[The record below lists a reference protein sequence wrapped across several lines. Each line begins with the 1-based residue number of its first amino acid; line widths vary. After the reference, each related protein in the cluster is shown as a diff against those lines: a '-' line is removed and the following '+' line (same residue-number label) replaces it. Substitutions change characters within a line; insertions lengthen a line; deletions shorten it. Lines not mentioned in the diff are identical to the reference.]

1 MFAAMR
7 AQEER
12 AVMAMM
18 KEQKRAKRKAR
29 QQKVLKRIRQLKRVC
44 ICYMFC
50 KGETFLHKK
59 TPKNDRDQHFLSF

>member
-7 AQEER
+7 AQEEL

-29 QQKVLKRIRQLKRVC
+29 QQKVLKRIRQLKQVC

-50 KGETFLHKK
+50 KGKTFLHKK
-59 TPKNDRDQHFLSF
+59 HRK